1 MVCRTALRW
10 LLQLTLHLHN
20 NTNGE
25 LGSSLITLWGISKIT
40 TDRCL
45 LFPDTDCFCK
55 TIGCRSSN
63 IPSGQS
69 KAQGWLCCKPG
80 QRLRHHIWP
89 LSPSSSCENDFMK
102 HLTKKK
108 SNKQTWLTTILQGSC
123 FNICCQI
130 RDLQS
135 LCLRLHNLNVYI

>member
-1 MVCRTALRW
+1 MMVCRTALRW

-89 LSPSSSCENDFMK
+89 LSPSSMWKWLPARCL
-102 HLTKKK
+102 LTPHHC
-108 SNKQTWLTTILQGSC
+108 SHATNHNKNIYIYQKYIL
-123 FNICCQI
+123 
-130 RDLQS
+130 S
-135 LCLRLHNLNVYI
+135 LCLMITIRAITALIL